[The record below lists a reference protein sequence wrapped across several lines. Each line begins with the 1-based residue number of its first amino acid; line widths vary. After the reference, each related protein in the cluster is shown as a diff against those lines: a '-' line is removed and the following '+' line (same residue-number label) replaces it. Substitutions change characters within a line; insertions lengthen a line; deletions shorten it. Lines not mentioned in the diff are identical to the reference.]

1 MKRMIPVLLAL
12 CLLAFPLMGTAAA
25 DNLPST
31 QLPVQQ
37 QAYQPGNVPADGRE
51 LDAIQLPIT
60 ALVMAMVERDLTY
73 DGTSEVFIWNAL
85 YYMLG
90 MYGQVDS
97 RADVTG
103 DILTVPAETVQDYM
117 AALFGYAEIPE
128 VPAALAQNVKDQEG
142 EYLLTL
148 GDFGQSETRLGTLE
162 RSEDGCYC
170 LPGEMVDP
178 SDGSVLCQFEVT
190 VARSENMFGF
200 SILDLV
206 IR

>member
-12 CLLAFPLMGTAAA
+12 CLLAAPLMRVSAAE
-25 DNLPST
+25 NPSPAE
-31 QLPVQQ
+31 LSF
-37 QAYQPGNVPADGRE
+37 YQPGDVPADGGE

-73 DGTSEVFIWNAL
+73 DGNSDEFIWDAL

-103 DILTVPAETVQDYM
+103 NLLTVPAETVQDYM
-117 AALFGYAEIPE
+117 AALFGHASLPD
-128 VPAALAQNVKDQEG
+128 VPAALAGAVTYQDG

-148 GDFGQSETRLGTLE
+148 GDFGQSETRLGTLQ
-162 RSEDGCYC
+162 RGAGGLCR
-170 LPGEMVDP
+170 LPGELVDP
-178 SDGSVLCQFEVT
+178 ADGSVLCRFEVT
-190 VARSENMFGF
+190 LMRSENMFGF

-206 IR
+206 IG